1 MTDPLT
7 ATPLAIQIGSWI
19 FKYLSTKVLDEFK
32 DRWLKPLLKKQDVEK
47 AFSNAVSV
55 ALSEFQNQ
63 YPELYQSLFDET
75 FVELHAVPE
84 LSKLLQRTDQPDI
97 QAITTAYTRYF
108 QLGEPPDIDP
118 AINFFVSAVTE
129 NMKAES
135 ALQDL
140 INNRQIEDIS
150 KVVERIEPAINEL
163 LEGMQSFVYVAG
175 AGQSAQQSLPAIL
188 DAETGNQI
196 VNALGTKA
204 ADLLSW
210 PQVLHSGEWIER
222 PELDAVLS
230 SICENSSSVTV
241 ILGPP
246 GSGKSALMARLGNDL
261 LEKGYEL
268 AAIKA
273 DLLPRSIETAEAL
286 AKWLHLPDL
295 LDQCITRLAAANSV
309 VLLIDQLDA
318 LCDLIDLHTERLTVL
333 LDLVAS
339 LPKSNIH
346 LVLSCRDFEFRH
358 DVRFSRLDAEQVVLA
373 LPTWEQVSEILSA
386 NELVS
391 AGWPENFREI
401 LRTPQYLKIFME
413 YLKEKQQPVF
423 ASYQAMLEE
432 VWQTKVVGEDHSKL
446 RADLLQT
453 LASQMATDEELW
465 APAAK
470 YDAFKDEVSQLEAHG
485 ILRRSPDKLQIGF
498 SHQTLFDF
506 TRARAFTVESGCF
519 SEYVLQRQDA
529 LFVRPTL
536 WSTLVYLR
544 GADKAAYHAEF
555 DRLWKTEKL
564 RIHVRFMMMEYLGQV
579 TEPDEQETT
588 WLLPALE
595 NPRTVRR
602 TLWVMQG
609 NSGWFKLVAGTYLP
623 GIMAADKDVAWHAT
637 WFLSSAW
644 SFAREEILALIERY
658 WLPSIEKDSHSFRV
672 LESLNA
678 WDERSC
684 GFIEIILRR
693 TPVQSRNVCWL
704 SSTVSVST
712 PQLAPRIVATQL
724 WSELERAKSE
734 VEENVLKLPE
744 VEEDTNP
751 IVRSIRHSDALERPY
766 RNVLESSDWYDLEVI
781 AEAAP
786 REFIEGVFPWFV
798 ALVEAIADEE
808 HPFIVQY
815 RGDSS
820 LATSDRTGREWS
832 KEYPIVAAI
841 RIAIKVVATED
852 HDWYFDFLKRWEI
865 SILAAVHRMLVVGLR
880 QLSSLFPSKV
890 LTYLL
895 GDRRRMAIGTYNDQH
910 WDTKKL
916 ITDLVPNLS
925 GEQIIILEKS
935 IKSWSQYDHYPDED
949 TAKIRFE
956 RKKWDRE
963 HRLRL
968 LRAIPTS
975 NLTSETK
982 CLIVQEERA
991 LGNVP
996 DWDCRMGGG
1005 GFIGSPLSAVQMDKA
1020 RDEDILGLFQEL
1032 EDKSEWDHPRFHM
1045 KGGSIQAARE
1055 FAEFAKTNPDRALHL
1070 IQMFQPGKQERPA
1083 ADALRALSESGNI
1096 SAEKL
1101 FSIVLELEAKGF
1113 SADFY
1118 RHDMAHALSKVAS
1131 EPSGLPD
1138 SICDLLKSWL
1148 VPYEPKKVISADL
1161 QDDSGDDSTKN
1172 NKEESFH
1179 SILWNHFGH
1188 RILPGGNYWVLE
1200 ALFLGYLL
1208 RRPCD
1213 YEKWLDL
1220 LESHLVNAEDTDVWQ
1235 AFSENLKWLRNAD
1248 QNRSE
1253 QIIET
1258 VLYRYLHH
1266 TEAGIFLVA
1275 WVHHWISPA
1284 IIRPWIESLKDGTW
1298 EKGAQ
1303 AYGELIVLCYANG
1316 PEEHKSWFLE
1326 QIETTLSCSGFEEPL
1341 LTRIRLG
1348 CAFAAAHLW
1357 SEPGFVPVV
1366 APILTRLIP
1375 HAKSPIASAV
1385 LHFLNQS
1392 NPLPI
1397 NDHTRSILDAIIKY
1411 PQILKEGSNH
1421 FLTEKLSGL
1430 LPVEAERIYQVCMA
1444 LLDQRKD
1451 DITGINNSFAVNGD
1465 ELIDISL
1472 TLQRISSH
1480 REKGLELFERL
1491 LDMDAYGIKDTLLE
1505 LDRRPSSD
1513 GTPLRQRRRRKKK
1526 YA

>member
-1 MTDPLT
+1 MTDPIS

-32 DRWLKPLLKKQDVEK
+32 DRWLKTFLKKQDIEK
-47 AFSNAVSV
+47 AFSNTVSV

-84 LSKLLQRTDQPDI
+84 LSKLLRRTDQPNI
-97 QAITTAYTRYF
+97 QVIASDYTRYF
-108 QLGEPPDIDP
+108 QFSEPPDIEP
-118 AINFFVSAVTE
+118 AIDFFISAVTE

-135 ALQDL
+135 ALQEL
-140 INNRQIEDIS
+140 INNRQIEGIS
-150 KVVERIEPAINEL
+150 GAVERIEPL
-163 LEGMQSFVYVAG
+163 LEGLQSFIHANG
-175 AGQSAQQSLPAIL
+175 AAILASKPPSTIL
-188 DAETGNQI
+188 DAETGSQI

-222 PELDAVLS
+222 PELDAILS

-295 LDQCITRLAAANSV
+295 LDQCIIRLAAANSV

-373 LPTWEQVSEILSA
+373 LPTWEQVSEILSSYG
-386 NELVS
+386 LVS
-391 AGWPENFREI
+391 TGWPDNFREI
-401 LRTPQYLKIFME
+401 LRTPQYLKIFLE

-432 VWQTKVVGEDHSKL
+432 VWQTKVVGKDHKKR

-453 LASQMATDEELW
+453 LAAQMAADEELW

-470 YDAFKDEVSQLEAHG
+470 YDAFTDEITQLEAHG

-519 SEYVLQRQDA
+519 SEYVLKRQDA

-536 WSTLVYLR
+536 WSTLIYLR

-564 RIHVRFMMMEYLGQV
+564 RIHVRFLMMEYLGQV
-579 TEPDEQETT
+579 TEPDEQEAT

-595 NPRTVRR
+595 NLRTVRR

-609 NSGWFKLVAGTYLP
+609 NTGWFKLVAGTYLP
-623 GIMAADKDVAWHAT
+623 GIMAAEKDVAWHAT

-644 SFAREEILALIERY
+644 SFAREEILASIERY

-672 LESLNA
+672 LETLNA

-684 GFIEIILRR
+684 GFIETILRR
-693 TPVQSRNVCWL
+693 TPVQSMNVCWL
-704 SSTVSVST
+704 SSTVSVSA

-734 VEENVLKLPE
+734 VEKNVEKLPE

-751 IVRSIRHSDALERPY
+751 LVRSIRHSDALERPY
-766 RNVLESSDWYDLEVI
+766 RNVLESSDWHDLEVI

-841 RIAIKVVATED
+841 KIAIKVVATED
-852 HDWYFDFLKRWEI
+852 HDWYFDFLKRWET
-865 SILAAVHRMLVVGLR
+865 SIFAAVHRMLVVGLR
-880 QLSSLFPSKV
+880 QLSSLFPEEV

-895 GDRRRMAIGTYNDQH
+895 GDRRRMAIGTFSDQH

-916 ITDLVPNLS
+916 ITDLVPNLTN
-925 GEQIIILEKS
+925 EQIIILEKS
-935 IKSWSQYDHYPDED
+935 IKCWSHYDHLPSED

-968 LRAIPTS
+968 LRAIPAC

-982 CLIVQEERA
+982 CLVAQEERA

-1055 FAEFAKTNPDRALHL
+1055 FAEFAKANPDRALHL
-1070 IQMFQPGKQERPA
+1070 IQMFQPGKQERPV
-1083 ADALRALSESGNI
+1083 ADALRALSESGKI
-1096 SAEKL
+1096 SAEQL
-1101 FSIVLELEAKGF
+1101 FSLVLELEAKGF
-1113 SADFY
+1113 NADFY
-1118 RHDMAHALSKVAS
+1118 RHEIAYALTRAASK
-1131 EPSGLPD
+1131 PYGLPD

-1148 VPYEPKKVISADL
+1148 IPYDPKMH
-1161 QDDSGDDSTKN
+1161 DSVDEQEN
-1172 NKEESFH
+1172 NDTNKSMNGKEESFH
-1179 SILWNHFGH
+1179 SILWNHFRRGVFPEGNFA
-1188 RILPGGNYWVLE
+1188 ILK
-1200 ALFLGYLL
+1200 ALFCGYIL
-1208 RRPCD
+1208 RQPRD
-1213 YEKWLDL
+1213 YEQWVEL
-1220 LESHLVNAEDTDVWQ
+1220 LESHLSVQEDAKVWQ
-1235 AFSENLKWLRNAD
+1235 AFSENLSWLKNVD
-1248 QNRSE
+1248 QERAE
-1253 QIIET
+1253 RIIEK
-1258 VLYRYLHH
+1258 VLYNYLKG
-1266 TEAGIFLVA
+1266 TEAGVFLVA
-1275 WVHHWISPA
+1275 WVHHWVSPA
-1284 IIRPWIESLKDGTW
+1284 IIKPWVEALKDGTW

-1303 AYGELIVLCYANG
+1303 AFGELVVLCYSTG
-1316 PEEHKSWFLE
+1316 SEENKPWYFE
-1326 QIETTLSCSGFEEPL
+1326 QIEAALTGSGFEEPI

-1357 SEPGFVPVV
+1357 CEPGFIHIVG
-1366 APILTRLIP
+1366 PILTRLIP
-1375 HAKSPIASAV
+1375 HAKNPIASAV
-1385 LHFLNQS
+1385 LHFFNQS
-1392 NPLPI
+1392 DSLLL
-1397 NDHTRSILDAIIKY
+1397 NDHTRSILDAIIEY
-1411 PQILKEGSNH
+1411 PEILKEGSNH

-1430 LPVEAERIYQVCMA
+1430 LPVEAERVYLVCMA

-1451 DITGINNSFAVNGD
+1451 DVASIGNNFAVNSD
-1465 ELIDISL
+1465 ELINISL

-1491 LDMDAYGIKDTLLE
+1491 LDMDAYGIRDTLLE

-1513 GTPLRQRRRRKKK
+1513 GAPLRQRRRRKK
-1526 YA
+1526 